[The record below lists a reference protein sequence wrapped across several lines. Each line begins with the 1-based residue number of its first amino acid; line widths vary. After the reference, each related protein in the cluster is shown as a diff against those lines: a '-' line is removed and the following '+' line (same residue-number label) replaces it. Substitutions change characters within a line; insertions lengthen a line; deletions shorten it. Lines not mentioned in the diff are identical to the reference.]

1 MVAEEGLADIQQ
13 LNSIF
18 KGLSY
23 KRMQFL
29 KLDETFRTDYHV
41 IIILNAGF
49 LSIAVKGD
57 LWLLPFSL
65 CFTAVGLKFK
75 LGVSGKLTPC

>member
-1 MVAEEGLADIQQ
+1 LWLQREGLADIQQ

-29 KLDETFRTDYHV
+29 KLDETFQTDYHV

-57 LWLLPFSL
+57 L
-65 CFTAVGLKFK
+65 
-75 LGVSGKLTPC
+75 